1 MRCRLLAL
9 ALAALLAASAARAA
23 ERPTVAR
30 TIEVAGVTRSYLLRL
45 PAALGPGPTP
55 LVLVFH
61 GGGGDGPGTER
72 LTRFSALADREGFLV
87 AYPEGLGRNW
97 YDGREFTSSRAHR
110 EHVDD
115 VGFVAALLGAIAR
128 VHPVDPRR
136 VYATGISNGGIFSH
150 YLAARLSSRIAA
162 IAAVVGGIA
171 DPPEP
176 WLRPE
181 HPVSVLILQGATD
194 PLVPYRGGA
203 IAFGRGKIID
213 TEEAAR
219 RWAVANGAAREP
231 VSEAL
236 APASTG
242 AGSRTDRCGGLRLV
256 YPDGRDGSE
265 VVLVRLEGGGHT
277 WPGGAQYLPEALI
290 GRVCHDFDATALI
303 WEFFKAHP
311 KRSGD

>member
-1 MRCRLLAL
+1 MRYRPLAL
-9 ALAALLAASAARAA
+9 ALAILLAPSAAGAV
-23 ERPTVAR
+23 EPTVAR
-30 TIEVAGVTRSYLLRL
+30 TIEVAGVTRSYLLRV
-45 PAALGPGPTP
+45 PAALRPGPAS

-97 YDGREFTSSRAHR
+97 NDGREFTSSRAHR
-110 EHVDD
+110 DHVDD

-136 VYATGISNGGIFSH
+136 VYVTGISNGGIFSH
-150 YLAARLSSRIAA
+150 YLAAHLSSRIAA
-162 IAAVVGGIA
+162 IAPVVGGIA

-176 WLRPE
+176 WFRPE
-181 HPVSVLILQGATD
+181 HAVSVLILQGTTD

-203 IAFGRGKIID
+203 IAFGRGKIIA

-236 APASTG
+236 AG
-242 AGSRTDRCGGLRLV
+242 AGSRTNRCGGLRLV
-256 YPDGRDGSE
+256 YPDGRDGTE

-277 WPGGAQYLPEALI
+277 WPGGAQYLPETLI

-303 WEFFKAHP
+303 WEFFKTHP
-311 KRSGD
+311 RRSGD

>member
-1 MRCRLLAL
+1 M
-9 ALAALLAASAARAA
+9 
-23 ERPTVAR
+23 
-30 TIEVAGVTRSYLLRL
+30 
-45 PAALGPGPTP
+45 
-55 LVLVFH
+55 
-61 GGGGDGPGTER
+61 
-72 LTRFSALADREGFLV
+72 
-87 AYPEGLGRNW
+87 
-97 YDGREFTSSRAHR
+97 
-110 EHVDD
+110 
-115 VGFVAALLGAIAR
+115 GFVAALLGAIAR

-150 YLAARLSSRIAA
+150 YLAAHLSSRIAA
-162 IAAVVGGIA
+162 IAPVVGGIA

-176 WLRPE
+176 WFRPE
-181 HPVSVLILQGATD
+181 HAVSVLILQGTTD

-236 APASTG
+236 AG
-242 AGSRTDRCGGLRLV
+242 AGSRTNRCGGLRLV
-256 YPDGRDGSE
+256 YPDGRDGTE

-277 WPGGAQYLPEALI
+277 WPGGAQYLPETLI

-303 WEFFKAHP
+303 WEFFKTHP
-311 KRSGD
+311 RRSGD